1 MARRRSSGGR
11 RARDFSR
18 GVSDTIGLPETMRQ
32 LREMGEH
39 VVQAAKDALKQGADE
54 VVADAKSRCPVRTGK
69 LRDSIR
75 AEPNRD
81 GTVYTII
88 ADADRNGF
96 CYGQI
101 VEFSPKTINGRRVYK
116 PFLYPALE
124 ANYGRVMANIRSA
137 VNRAAETGHA

>member
-1 MARRRSSGGR
+1 MARRRSSSGR
-11 RARDFSR
+11 RYRDFSR
-18 GVSDTIGLPETMRQ
+18 GVSDTIGLPETMRR
-32 LREMGEH
+32 LREMGDH

-54 VVADAKSRCPVRTGK
+54 VVADAKNRCPVRTGK

-81 GTVYTII
+81 GSVYTIV
-88 ADADRNGF
+88 ADAERDGF

-101 VEFSPKTINGRRVYK
+101 VEFSPKEGYK

-124 ANYGRVMANIRSA
+124 ANYGRVMANIRGA
-137 VNRAAETGHA
+137 VDRAARGA

>member
-1 MARRRSSGGR
+1 MARRRNSGGR
-11 RARDFSR
+11 RYRDFSR
-18 GVSDTIGLPETMRQ
+18 GVSDTIGLPETMRR
-32 LREMGEH
+32 LREMGDR
-39 VVQAAKDALKQGADE
+39 VVQAAKNALKTGADE

-81 GTVYTII
+81 GTFYTII

-101 VEFSPKTINGRRVYK
+101 VEFSPKEGYT

-124 ANYGRVMANIRSA
+124 ANYGRVMANIRGA
-137 VNRAAETGHA
+137 IRQAAETGHA